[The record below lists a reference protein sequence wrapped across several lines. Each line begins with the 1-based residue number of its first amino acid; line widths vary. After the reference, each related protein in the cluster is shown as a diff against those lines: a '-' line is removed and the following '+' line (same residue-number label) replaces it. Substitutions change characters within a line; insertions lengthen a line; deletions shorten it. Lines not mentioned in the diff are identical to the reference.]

1 MEARNEARPAISQW
15 KSERAE
21 HTFRALYDEAS
32 ASMLRELE
40 EIGLPQAE
48 VMDIATDVG
57 STRCLHW
64 PGDRE
69 PLVLLHGHN
78 GSWLAW
84 GPLLGELAG
93 RDVWALDTIGEPGG
107 SSQTAPVETASDLV
121 AWLEGVVSALGLS
134 HFNLAGMSYGG
145 WIAVHYAATSGHKL
159 SSLAL
164 LEPAI
169 GAVTMKR
176 VLRQGMVVAG
186 TQVLPSPVRR
196 SVARRIDAE
205 PLVFDARLRKGPALA
220 FRKFDRRIPTYAQLA
235 DPTPDDVL
243 GDIDAP
249 TLLMLGGRSEL
260 HDVALVAE
268 KARRT
273 IRNLELHIVEGA
285 SHALP
290 VTRPRAVADVLLPFL
305 DRWQT

>member
-1 MEARNEARPAISQW
+1 METDDQPIAVLSTW

-21 HTFRALYDEAS
+21 RTFRKLYDEAS

-40 EIGLPQAE
+40 EIGLPKAE
-48 VMDIATDVG
+48 VMDVRTDVG

-64 PGDRE
+64 PGDHQ
-69 PLVLLHGHN
+69 PLLLLHGHN

-93 RDVWALDTIGEPGG
+93 RDVWAIDTVGEPGG
-107 SSQTAPVETASDLV
+107 SSQAAPLESASDLA
-121 AWLEGVVSALGLS
+121 AWLEGVLAALGLS
-134 HFNLAGMSYGG
+134 RVNLAGMSYGG
-145 WIAVHYAATSGHKL
+145 WIAVHYAATRDPKL
-159 SSLAL
+159 ASLAL

-176 VLRQGMVVAG
+176 VLRQGMLVAG
-186 TQVLPSPVRR
+186 TQVLPGPLRR

-205 PLVFDARLRKGPALA
+205 PLVFDPRLRKGPALA
-220 FRKFDRRIPTYAQLA
+220 FRKFDRRIPTYAQLS
-235 DPTPDDVL
+235 DPTPDNVL
-243 GDIDAP
+243 GDIDVP

-273 IRNLELHIVEGA
+273 IRDLEVHVVEGA

-290 VTRPRAVADVLLPFL
+290 VTKPSAVADVLLPFL
-305 DRWQT
+305 DRHGI